1 MRIALCLALTALTAA
16 ACSSSAPS
24 NPSSTVE
31 GKVAASTFALGAPTS
46 VEAIDESGAR
56 TRAAVGADG
65 AFKLSVTKA
74 HVYRLVAVTPKG
86 EEPIVFPR
94 ADGRLDKTF
103 RVSSGAAIVALGNV
117 RHFDK
122 APATGFTVKTAP
134 PAPAPA
140 TTTTTQ
146 TAGGETA
153 DGAPGECVNGSI
165 MGTGAPCVDDEGKTS
180 CESGNTGADD
190 QSDGECNNG
199 KDATGAAC
207 TDPQEGEAA
216 DPAQSMAVP
225 DKNPPNDVAGCD
237 DGGQSEGEGGGD

>member
-1 MRIALCLALTALTAA
+1 MRIAICLALTALTAV
-16 ACSSSAPS
+16 ACSSSTS
-24 NPSSTVE
+24 SSPSSTVE

-46 VEAIDESGAR
+46 VDAIDESGAR
-56 TRAAVGADG
+56 TRAAVSADG
-65 AFKLSVTKA
+65 SFKLSVAKA

-103 RVSSGAAIVALGNV
+103 RVSSGAAVVALGNV
-117 RHFDK
+117 RRFDK

-134 PAPAPA
+134 APAA
-140 TTTTTQ
+140 TTTTQ
-146 TAGGETA
+146 TTGGGETA

-165 MGTGAPCVDDEGKTS
+165 MGTAAPCVDDEGKTA
-180 CESGNTGADD
+180 CEGGNSGADN
-190 QSDGECNNG
+190 QSDGECENG

-237 DGGQSEGEGGGD
+237 DGGESEGEGGGD

>member
-1 MRIALCLALTALTAA
+1 LRTAICLALSALAA
-16 ACSSSAPS
+16 VACSSTKS

-46 VEAIDESGAR
+46 VDAIDETGAR
-56 TRAAVGADG
+56 THAAVSGADG
-65 AFKLSVTKA
+65 AFKMTVMKG

-94 ADGRLDKTF
+94 TDGRLDKTF
-103 RVSSGAAIVALGNV
+103 RVSSGAAIVALGNL

-122 APATGFTVKTAP
+122 APPTGFTVKSAS
-134 PAPAPA
+134 APAAEP
-140 TTTTTQ
+140 
-146 TAGGETA
+146 AGGAETA
-153 DGAPGECVNGSI
+153 DGAPGECVNGAI
-165 MGTGAPCVDDEGKTS
+165 KGTGAPCIDDEGKTS

-207 TDPQEGEAA
+207 TDAQEGEAA